1 MPAKLPVDI
10 LDAADRAIEN
20 AQRVR
25 RFHRR
30 RTERDSVQRKT
41 DIVVALQRLKEAMRP
56 LRTEI
61 GRFPYGPQTDS
72 AEANR
77 GAIRERSAA
86 IQSER
91 RKLWKM
97 QGR

>member
-1 MPAKLPVDI
+1 MPEKLPLQIIDG
-10 LDAADRAIEN
+10 ADRAIEN

-30 RTERDSVQRKT
+30 RTERNSMQRKT
-41 DIVVALQRLKEAMRP
+41 DIEVALQRLKEAMGP

-61 GRFPYGPQTDS
+61 GRFPYGPQTDA
-72 AEANR
+72 AEENR
-77 GAIRERSAA
+77 EAIRERSAA

-97 QGR
+97 MPR

>member
-77 GAIRERSAA
+77 EAIRERSAA